1 MLRNVLKILVSLAW
15 AILLPLF
22 YVHSFVAPN
31 KIRDVLSKVDEVKGA
46 PTLYVMV
53 VILYLLPN
61 LLAAVLF
68 IFPMLRRWIENSDW
82 HVIRLLL
89 WWSQVYI
96 YTHVPLFYFSI
107 FIYLYVIF

>member
-1 MLRNVLKILVSLAW
+1 MVVSLAW
-15 AILLPLF
+15 AVILPLF

-31 KIRDVLSKVDEVKGA
+31 KIRDVLSRLHEIKGI
-46 PTLYVMV
+46 PTLYVV
-53 VILYLLPN
+53 AVFLYLLPN

-82 HVIRLLL
+82 HIIRFLL

-96 YTHVPLFYFSI
+96 HVSLGYFSI
-107 FIYLYVIF
+107 FHLFIYHFYLSKV